1 MTFTTLCLK
10 SKYNPLNWFFFPIK
24 SMRCLILKTLLK
36 NSYRANLNIDG
47 SGAVVAA
54 PDQNTPGKIFLHT
67 LNGYVLD
74 NDIIF

>member
-1 MTFTTLCLK
+1 M
-10 SKYNPLNWFFFPIK
+10 PLEIDFFFIK

-74 NDIIF
+74 NDTILNA

>member
-1 MTFTTLCLK
+1 
-10 SKYNPLNWFFFPIK
+10 
-24 SMRCLILKTLLK
+24 MRCLILKTILK

-74 NDIIF
+74 NDTILNA